1 MTRLVNKISGLYR
14 GDKAEAFEGIPSMI
28 DAKRAC
34 TGLVVGEL
42 GVEGDGQADPKHHG
56 GADRV
61 LHHFPREHYG
71 QYRRWDMMQGFKDV
85 PAMGENISTVGLDET
100 QVNIGDIIAIGEV
113 RLQVTQPRSPCFKLN
128 HQFGHP
134 EFALA
139 MQTSGLCG
147 WFYRV
152 ITPGEISLEDDI
164 RLIERRTD
172 ISLREAMSIYFSPTF
187 DAGAY
192 DRLASCE
199 GLAKSWVNSL
209 QRRLESRKIEP
220 WEMRLFGPNRL

>member
-1 MTRLVNKISGLYR
+1 MSVLVNKISGLYR
-14 GDKAEAFEGIPSMI
+14 GDQAKVYAGVNSMI
-28 DAKRAC
+28 DAKQSCSR
-34 TGLVVGEL
+34 LVVGEMS
-42 GVEGDGQADPKHHG
+42 VQGDGQADPKHHG

-100 QVNIGDIIAIGEV
+100 LVNIGDIIGIGDVE
-113 RLQVTQPRSPCFKLN
+113 LQVTQPRSPCFKLN

-152 ITPGEISLEDDI
+152 LTPGEIGLGDSI
-164 RLIERRTD
+164 RLLERRSD
-172 ISLREAMSIYFSPTF
+172 MSLRQAMGIYFATEF
-187 DAGAY
+187 DAKAY
-192 DRLASCE
+192 DRLASTE
-199 GLAKSWVNSL
+199 GLALSWVNSL
-209 QRRLESRKIEP
+209 QRRLESQKIEA
-220 WEMRLFGPNRL
+220 WEMRLFGPKGQ